1 MLIDTRRR
9 AGRQVA
15 LVIPIG
21 SLALYDRPAP
31 AAAAYEELLTRT
43 IP

>member
-9 AGRQVA
+9 AGRRVA

-21 SLALYDRPAP
+21 STARYDRPVP
-31 AAAAYEELLTRT
+31 GLDAYEELLTGT
-43 IP
+43 SP